1 MIGYLSML
9 YFYMIKEYN
18 IVMKKDFLQQPFE
31 LVLKEP
37 AEVCPRG
44 DHSVSFFELVY
55 IVSGEGEQEINGNTF
70 SYNQGNLFLLVPEDS
85 HRFIFKTK
93 TQLFFIRFNKIF
105 FQLHAMTPV
114 FMKQLEKIFSNHTL
128 QGSVIKGEEN
138 NLVIK
143 KMMESLM
150 IAMQSKN
157 FYNDELVRLLVQA
170 VLTIVAQ
177 NLVKENI
184 LEVNESTDHKA
195 ADIIQYVQGNIY
207 NPKKLTSENISTVF
221 GISKTYVGRYFKNN
235 TGKTLNEYSAQYKMK
250 LIENRLRYS
259 DMRISEIADEF
270 GFTDKS
276 HLNRFFKKV
285 KGISPSV
292 FRNE

>member
-1 MIGYLSML
+1 MSML

-18 IVMKKDFLQQPFE
+18 IVMKKDFLQEPFE
-31 LVLKEP
+31 LVLKEL

-55 IVSGEGEQEINGNTF
+55 IVSGTGEQEINGNTF
-70 SYNQGNLFLLVPEDS
+70 SYTEGDLFLLVPEDF
-85 HRFIFKTK
+85 HRFIFKTQ
-93 TQLFFIRFNKIF
+93 TQLFFIRFNKLF
-105 FQLHAMTPV
+105 FQLHTMTSV

-138 NLVIK
+138 ILMVK
-143 KMMESLM
+143 KIMESLI
-150 IAMQSKN
+150 IAMRNKN
-157 FYNDELVRLLVQA
+157 FYNNELVKLLVQA
-170 VLTIVAQ
+170 VLTAVAQ
-177 NLVKENI
+177 NLVKEDI
-184 LEVNESTDHKA
+184 LEMNESTDHKA
-195 ADIIQYVQGNIY
+195 ADILQYVQGNIY
-207 NPKKLTSENISTVF
+207 DPKKLTGENISKMF

-235 TGKTLNEYSAQYKMK
+235 TGMTLNEYTVQYKMK
-250 LIENRLRYS
+250 LIENRLQYS

-276 HLNRFFKKV
+276 HLNRFFKKA